1 MKDKIFIKNLALPCK
16 IGVTQE
22 ERSKKQK
29 VIFDIEIFSD
39 LSPAGK
45 TDDIDQ
51 TIDYYSIKEK
61 VTNRV
66 AKGQFKLLESLAEN
80 VASLILKEP
89 RVSSVTVAVK
99 KEKYAQDP
107 MLGIE
112 IARDRNG

>member
-1 MKDKIFIKNLALPCK
+1 MKDKILIKNLTLVCNV
-16 IGVTQE
+16 GVTQN
-22 ERSKKQK
+22 ERSKAQN
-29 VIFDIEIFSD
+29 VIIDIEIFSD

-61 VTNRV
+61 VTNAV

-80 VASLILKEP
+80 VAALILKEP
-89 RVSSVTVAVK
+89 HVSSVTVAVK
-99 KEKYAQDP
+99 KEKYAQNP

-112 IARDRNG
+112 IARDHNG